1 MVREADSGI
10 VGILL
15 AAGQGKRFGGDK
27 LLQRLPDGTPMALA
41 VARKLRQVCTSCITV
56 LRLEQQVLGELL
68 QAAGFT
74 VHYQAEVGA
83 GMGCSLAAAVRAT
96 PAAEGWLVALADMPL
111 LRADTMAAVVRAVR
125 DGATLTAPFYRG
137 QRGHPVAFSNFW
149 RQPLSM
155 LRGDR
160 GARDLLAEHAEALWP
175 VPCDD
180 AGVLIDID
188 SRAVWDSL
196 FESLENR
203 REE

>member
-1 MVREADSGI
+1 
-10 VGILL
+10 
-15 AAGQGKRFGGDK
+15 
-27 LLQRLPDGTPMALA
+27 
-41 VARKLRQVCTSCITV
+41 
-56 LRLEQQVLGELL
+56 
-68 QAAGFT
+68 
-74 VHYQAEVGA
+74 
-83 GMGCSLAAAVRAT
+83 
-96 PAAEGWLVALADMPL
+96 MPL
-111 LRADTMAAVVRAVR
+111 LRTDSMAAVVRAVR

-155 LRGDR
+155 LRGDP
-160 GARDLLAEHAEALWP
+160 GLAICWPCMPTPLWP
-175 VPCDD
+175 VPCDN